1 MTTDFYPWKLG
12 DPESPGENSHLG
24 GKLPRVAQFIF
35 CPSSFF
41 KKSLLNLLQYCSYVF
56 MFWVSGHEA
65 YRILVPQAE
74 TEPTLPALEGK
85 VLTGEVRGLAGSF
98 EILILIT
105 MAS

>member
-1 MTTDFYPWKLG
+1 MWLTG
-12 DPESPGENSHLG
+12 
-24 GKLPRVAQFIF
+24 
-35 CPSSFF
+35 
-41 KKSLLNLLQYCSYVF
+41 
-56 MFWVSGHEA
+56 
-65 YRILVPQAE
+65 ILVPQAG